1 MIDPSDP
8 AWRAV
13 FQELKIAE
21 ASHASF
27 AAGLEKLVKDFTE
40 GVVREYRAS
49 DITPPLKRVSDL
61 AEKLASAL
69 NAVDKRRINGA
80 HPFLFLQLLNA
91 PTPQGGDHVRYYR
104 DEARYLAKAALRAVD
119 YAKRELKRP
128 GQGKGVRHR
137 PDLTLFVE
145 KLLWLVDHHDGEVS
159 LGQVQAR
166 GSFMSLLDTLSG
178 ILRPGFFPSIDE
190 KPSPLST
197 YKRMVDEATR
207 RRMTG
212 KKTTHSELA
221 C

>member
-21 ASHASF
+21 ASHPSF
-27 AAGLEKLVKDFTE
+27 AAGLEKLVKDVTE
-40 GVVREYRAS
+40 GAVLKYRAS
-49 DITPPLKRVSDL
+49 DITPLLKRVSDL

-69 NAVDKRRINGA
+69 DAVDERRINGA
-80 HPFLFLQLLNA
+80 HPFLFLQLINA

-119 YAKRELKRP
+119 DAKRELKQG

-137 PDLTLFVE
+137 RDLTWFVSQ
-145 KLLWLVDHHDGEVS
+145 LLWLVDHHDGEVS
-159 LGQVQAR
+159 LGQVHAR
-166 GSFMSLLDTLSG
+166 GSFMSLIDALSG
-178 ILRPGFFPSIDE
+178 ILRPGFFPPVD
-190 KPSPLST
+190 KKFSPLST

-207 RRMTG
+207 RRTTG
-212 KKTTHSELA
+212 KNYA
-221 C
+221 F